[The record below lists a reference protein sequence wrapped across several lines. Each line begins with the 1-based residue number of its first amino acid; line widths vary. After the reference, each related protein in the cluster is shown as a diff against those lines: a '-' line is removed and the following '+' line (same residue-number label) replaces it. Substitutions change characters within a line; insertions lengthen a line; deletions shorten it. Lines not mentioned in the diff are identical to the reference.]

1 MQGILEEDSH
11 PARRIRISYTINHLG
26 QAKLKSPGQTPV
38 QRKIE
43 VLSNVTFKE
52 LKEEIHKA
60 INTIPREERFELVK
74 TTLSRNDW
82 DKYGLDNENCFIVFP
97 IYPPRYGNTERS
109 LRHDYG
115 RNERELLHRILEED
129 SHPARRI
136 RISYTINHLGQFQIQ
151 VLSIPALV
159 QGQIEVPPGQTP
171 VQRKIEVLSNVTF
184 KELKEEIHKAI
195 NTIPREERFELVK
208 TTLSRNDWDKY
219 GLDNENCFIV
229 FPIYPPRYGNTER
242 SLRHDYG
249 RNERELLHRI
259 LEEDSHPARRIRISY
274 TINHLGQAKL
284 KSPGQTPVQ
293 RKIEV
298 LSNVTFKELKE
309 EIHKAINTIPREE
322 RFELVK
328 TTLSRNDWDK
338 YGLDNEN
345 CFIVFPIYPPRYGN
359 TERSLRHD
367 YGRNE
372 RELLH
377 RILEEDSHPAR
388 RIRISYTINHLGQAK
403 LKSPGQTPVQRK
415 IEVLSNVTFKELKEE
430 IHKAIN
436 TIPREERFELVKTTL
451 SRNDWDK
458 YGLDNENC
466 FIVFPIYPPRYGNTE
481 RSLRHDYGRNE
492 RELLHRILEEDSHP
506 ARRIRISYT
515 INHLGQFQIQVLS
528 IPALTSK
535 PFNKTNIDI
544 LNYVQRTR
552 QRIVDVPI
560 IDNGGETS
568 PVYVRDVWVDYA
580 DGIIRRFILS
590 EGAVCIDPPVPR
602 AYPQPRPQD
611 LFDMITDATN
621 ENCFIV
627 FPIYPPRY
635 EEIDKLPS
643 S

>member
-26 QAKLKSPGQTPV
+26 QFQIQVLSIPALTPV

-97 IYPPRYGNTERS
+97 IYPPRYGNTES
-109 LRHDYG
+109 L
-115 RNERELLHRILEED
+115 
-129 SHPARRI
+129 
-136 RISYTINHLGQFQIQ
+136 
-151 VLSIPALV
+151 
-159 QGQIEVPPGQTP
+159 
-171 VQRKIEVLSNVTF
+171 
-184 KELKEEIHKAI
+184 LKEEQDWI
-195 NTIPREERFELVK
+195 NEVQVHGCRCDETTPVNNFLVNWPK
-208 TTLSRNDWDKY
+208 EGGRICPLN
-219 GLDNENCFIV
+219 V
-229 FPIYPPRYGNTER
+229 IYTPF
-242 SLRHDYG
+242 
-249 RNERELLHRI
+249 EREKASI
-259 LEEDSHPARRIRISY
+259 TAR
-274 TINHLGQAKL
+274 T
-284 KSPGQTPVQ
+284 
-293 RKIEV
+293 RK
-298 LSNVTFKELKE
+298 
-309 EIHKAINTIPREE
+309 
-322 RFELVK
+322 
-328 TTLSRNDWDK
+328 
-338 YGLDNEN
+338 
-345 CFIVFPIYPPRYGN
+345 
-359 TERSLRHD
+359 
-367 YGRNE
+367 
-372 RELLH
+372 
-377 RILEEDSHPAR
+377 
-388 RIRISYTINHLGQAK
+388 
-403 LKSPGQTPVQRK
+403 
-415 IEVLSNVTFKELKEE
+415 
-430 IHKAIN
+430 
-436 TIPREERFELVKTTL
+436 
-451 SRNDWDK
+451 
-458 YGLDNENC
+458 
-466 FIVFPIYPPRYGNTE
+466 
-481 RSLRHDYGRNE
+481 
-492 RELLHRILEEDSHP
+492 
-506 ARRIRISYT
+506 
-515 INHLGQFQIQVLS
+515 
-528 IPALTSK
+528 TSK